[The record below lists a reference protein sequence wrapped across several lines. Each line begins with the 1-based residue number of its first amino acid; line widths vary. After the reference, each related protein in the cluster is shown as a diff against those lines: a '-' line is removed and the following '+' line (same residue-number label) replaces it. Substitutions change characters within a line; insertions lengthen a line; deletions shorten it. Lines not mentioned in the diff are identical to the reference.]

1 MGNWYNNLDTFD
13 QTLWLIA
20 IPFSIFFALQSLL
33 TLFGVMGGGAD
44 AADFDGDLDADDS
57 SGDSDGGHF
66 QVLSF
71 KNFIMFFTIFGWTGI
86 VMRSYG
92 NGVLATVSVALIAG
106 IASMLLFA
114 SITYFTSKLA
124 ESGNFNIQTLVDKT
138 ATVYLPIASNRSSS
152 GKIQV
157 QTSGTMKELEALT
170 DDNES
175 LSTGTMV
182 SITEI
187 INGNIVLVKKL

>member
-1 MGNWYNNLDTFD
+1 MGNWYDSLDTFD

-20 IPFSIFFALQSLL
+20 IPFSIFFVLQSLL

-44 AADFDGDLDADDS
+44 SPDFDGDLEADDS
-57 SGDSDGGHF
+57 SGDSHGGDF

-71 KNFIMFFTIFGWTGI
+71 KNFIIFFTIFGWTGI

-92 NGVLATVSVALIAG
+92 NGVLTTVSVALLAG

-114 SITYFTSKLA
+114 AITYFTSKLA
-124 ESGNFNIQTLVDKT
+124 ESGNFNVQSLVGQTAKT
-138 ATVYLPIASNRSSS
+138 YLPIGANRSST
-152 GKIQV
+152 GKVQV
-157 QTSGTMKELEALT
+157 QTSGAMKELEALT
-170 DDNES
+170 DDNET

-182 SITEI
+182 SIIEI